1 MSFMDAVSLFIRFFI
16 LLTPFFVVSV
26 FLSLTGS
33 EPAVIRHRL
42 AVKVTIAIAVISL
55 ILLFFGQ
62 TLFALFGIT
71 VHAFRIGAGA
81 LLFLTSVKLV
91 NGTPTTTRNNNE
103 ELDDLAVV
111 PLAIPITLGPGSVG
125 ALVVLSGD
133 VKGVLAFIATAI
145 VIVLSTCAIGALL
158 YLSCE
163 IERLLGKKGISML
176 SKITGLLLAALSCQM
191 MFEGIRHFIGPVTG
205 A

>member
-1 MSFMDAVSLFIRFFI
+1 MTFMDAVSLFIKFFV
-16 LLTPFFVVSV
+16 LLTPFFVISV
-26 FLSLTGS
+26 FLSLTGNELAS
-33 EPAVIRHRL
+33 IRHRL
-42 AVKVTIAIAVISL
+42 AIKVTIAIAVISL

-71 VHAFRIGAGA
+71 VDAFRIGAGA
-81 LLFLTSVKLV
+81 LLFLSSVKLV
-91 NGTPTTTRNNNE
+91 NGAPTTTRSHNV

-133 VKGVLAFIATAI
+133 VQGIWAFLATAA
-145 VIVLSTCAIGALL
+145 VIVLSTCAVGALL
-158 YLSCE
+158 YLSTE
-163 IERLLGKKGISML
+163 IERLVGKKGISML

-191 MFEGIRHFIGPVTG
+191 MFEGIHHFLGPISG
-205 A
+205 

>member
-1 MSFMDAVSLFIRFFI
+1 MTFMDAVSLFIKFFV
-16 LLTPFFVVSV
+16 LLTPFFVISV
-26 FLSLTGS
+26 FLSLTGNEEAS
-33 EPAVIRHRL
+33 IRHRL
-42 AVKVTIAIAVISL
+42 AIKVTIAIAVISL

-71 VHAFRIGAGA
+71 VDAFRIGAGA
-81 LLFLTSVKLV
+81 LLFLSSVKLV
-91 NGTPTTTRNNNE
+91 NGAPTTTRNQNV

-133 VKGVLAFIATAI
+133 VRGVWAFLATAV
-145 VIVLSTCAIGALL
+145 VIVLSTCAVGALL
-158 YLSCE
+158 YLSSE
-163 IERLLGKKGISML
+163 IERLVGKKGISML

-191 MFEGIRHFIGPVTG
+191 IFEGVRHFLGPIGS
-205 A
+205 